1 MIKTSLLLGLLL
13 AMPAQAI
20 TLPISSA
27 TRAYADTIKS
37 LTICYPAL
45 IRPPYL
51 EESGGLLIDQMERLA
66 DQLPFPLLHEKLP
79 NWSAVQRGLLEG
91 RCDLI
96 PNVGPSLRPLPGM
109 VLSRSMLEAESAIIY
124 RGDLE
129 RATFLVSPIWQAG
142 EVLKKLYP
150 HSTRLALTDADNW
163 YSALAAGKGT
173 AYLGDYLQLR
183 YLMREYPD
191 EGLRLRRLR
200 SDELVVSYRLMMRD
214 KPELRELIDT
224 AIRYMPPGSL
234 YKDLDRYLEQGEQDI
249 NPLHFTDGEQ
259 AWLVGTSRT
268 IKLVVN
274 PDLMPYSGIDE
285 LGQLKGWSA
294 DVLRRVSQQTGL
306 NFHVIPSV
314 NTEDALAKLRSGEAD
329 MMAGLLETPAL
340 TSQFNF
346 TRIMVVNR
354 YALVSRKSRS
364 FDTLTSLKGEIVVP
378 ASLYDPELLAR
389 LGGEHHWISSKNLE
403 EGLAVVRAG
412 KADAMLAE
420 LYQLQYPLRNNQ
432 LDGLDVR
439 ELPQQFGLGFAISP
453 HSPRLA
459 GVMEQSLMTLTGK
472 QNDDLNLRWR
482 RLVLT
487 QQSGVSYGI
496 WLGSVLSALLI
507 SAGVIWLIWRSRQQL
522 AREVRQRQEIEQDLA
537 LESQFRESLFQALPV
552 PVFLRNNQGEII
564 KRNKQAKR
572 LEARYL
578 AELHLPAS
586 RLQGAEG
593 ALSLGDQVFSYAQIP
608 LQLGKQAPAGD
619 LIALSDISALRE
631 RARLLRQAERRL
643 RALTNTVPGVVIQF
657 LLQRKGIVRVEF
669 ISRGSYEL
677 LGLASQQIRRDPD
690 SALNRLDEQDRREM
704 QAPMLLM
711 LQAGQPFSYA
721 LRYEHPG
728 KGIRW
733 LQFYGRGR
741 SQPEEGWRVYGVV
754 QDVTARVEQ
763 ERALQASHERAEQ
776 AVLAKGR
783 FLAAVSHEIRT
794 PMNAILGL
802 LEWLSHTSLN
812 AEQRSALSHVRQ
824 AGDELLSLL
833 NDVLDFSRNE
843 SRQLA
848 LSPQPTDLVDLCE
861 HVAAVHWSKAR
872 SQHLQLRLALDHHL
886 PAQVELDPHRVQ
898 QVLHNL
904 LSNAIKFSLS
914 GEVVL
919 WARREEEYLLCG
931 VDDDGP
937 GISGELLPRLFLPFE
952 QGGEAGQ
959 PRAQGTG
966 LGLAICRQLMEQM
979 GGEIRVEPRLS
990 GGSRFICRLPLVLL
1004 QEMPRW
1010 QPKVTSVNVQLCGE
1024 ARDYLLPWLAELGLS
1039 DDPAGPTL
1047 RSALD
1052 EQGLLYWDWQGEPWV
1067 PGSVVSLLQP
1077 RLAASDQGGINLPG
1091 QGMRV
1096 LLVED
1101 HDVNRVLISMQLAQ
1115 LGAQVV
1121 SAANGQL
1128 ALDLLQHETVD
1139 LVLTDLQMPVMNG
1152 AELCRQLRD
1161 SPRWQHLPAYVITA
1175 DLSEQAAQQ
1184 LASCGCRGHL
1194 DKPLLLK
1201 DLANLL
1207 RLQALPDAVA
1217 VPACQIA
1224 HSPSPKTDN
1233 LAQDW
1238 HREGMVPM
1246 SAELVTLYL
1255 DATRQDLADIEQ
1267 CITQGDDTALDAAL
1281 HKMKGAAK
1289 MVGASP
1295 LIQVIEQ
1302 WKRDPR
1308 QPLIFPLQQALDEV
1322 CRRLRE
1328 RL

>member
-13 AMPAQAI
+13 AAPLQAMD
-20 TLPISSA
+20 LPLSTTAKAFADA
-27 TRAYADTIKS
+27 TKS

-51 EESGGLLIDQMERLA
+51 DESGGLLVDQMERLA
-66 DQLPFPLLHEKLP
+66 EQLPFPLIYQKLP
-79 NWSAVQRGLLEG
+79 NWSAVRSGLLEG

-96 PNVGPSLRPLPGM
+96 PNVGPSLEALPGM
-109 VLSRSMLEAESAIIY
+109 ALSRAMLEAESAILY
-124 RGDLE
+124 RGELE
-129 RATFLVSPIWQAG
+129 QARFLVSPIWQAN
-142 EVLKKLYP
+142 EVLRALYP
-150 HSTRLALTDADNW
+150 HSTQQPLTEADNW
-163 YSALAAGKGT
+163 YAALAAGKGT

-191 EGLRLRRLR
+191 TGLRLRRLR

-214 KPELRELIDT
+214 KPALRELIDT
-224 AIRYMPPGSL
+224 AIRYLPPGSL
-234 YKDLDRYLEQGEQDI
+234 YQDLDRYLAQGEQDI
-249 NPLHFTDGEQ
+249 NPLHFTDKEQ
-259 AWLVGTSRT
+259 AWLVGASSA

-274 PDLMPYSGIDE
+274 PDLMPYSGLDE
-285 LGQLKGWSA
+285 QGDLKGWSA
-294 DVLRRVSQQTGL
+294 DVLKLVSQQTGL
-306 NFHVIPSV
+306 NFHVIPTTSR
-314 NTEDALAKLRSGEAD
+314 EEALAKLQSGEAD
-329 MMAGLLETPAL
+329 MMVGLLETPAL
-340 TSQFNF
+340 TDAFDF
-346 TRIMVVNR
+346 TRIMAVSR
-354 YALVSRKSRS
+354 YALVSRKTQP
-364 FDTLTSLKGEIVVP
+364 FETLAAVKGRIVVP
-378 ASLYDPELLAR
+378 ATLYDEEMLTRLEGTHRWRKSDTLAA
-389 LGGEHHWISSKNLE
+389 GIA
-403 EGLAVVRAG
+403 AVQSGA
-412 KADAMLAE
+412 ADAMLAE

-432 LDGLDVR
+432 LDGLEVR
-439 ELPQQFGLGFAISP
+439 ELPQRFGLGFAISR

-472 QNDDLNLRWR
+472 QNDDLKLRWH

-487 QQSGVSYGI
+487 QQAGVSYGI
-496 WLGSVLSALLI
+496 WLGSVLLALLI

-522 AREVRQRQEIEQDLA
+522 AREVSQRQEMERTLA

-552 PVFLRNNQGEII
+552 PVFLRDNQGEII

-578 AELHLPAS
+578 AELHLPQAQ
-586 RLQGAEG
+586 LQESEG
-593 ALSLGDQVFSYAQIP
+593 EMALGDQVYSYAQIP
-608 LQLGKQAPAGD
+608 LQLGKQSPAGD
-619 LIALSDISALRE
+619 LIALSNISALRE
-631 RARLLRQAERRL
+631 RTRLLRQAERRL

-657 LLQRKGIVRVEF
+657 LLHKEGIRQVEF

-677 LGLASQQIRRDPD
+677 LGLASQQIRRNPGE
-690 SALNRLDEQDRREM
+690 ALGRLAPQDKVEM
-704 QAPMLLM
+704 QQPMREM

-721 LRYEHPG
+721 LRYQHPL
-728 KGIRW
+728 KGTRW

-741 SQPEEGWRVYGVV
+741 SLPEQGWRVYGVV
-754 QDVTARVEQ
+754 QDVTVRVEQ
-763 ERALQASHERAEQ
+763 EQALQASHERAEQ

-802 LEWLSHTSLN
+802 LEWLSHTPLN
-812 AEQRSALSHVRQ
+812 AEQHSALSHVRQ
-824 AGDELLSLL
+824 AGDELLGLL

-843 SRQLA
+843 NRQLA

-872 SQHLQLRLALDHHL
+872 SKRLQLRLDLDHRL

-904 LSNAIKFSLS
+904 LANAIKFSS
-914 GEVVL
+914 RGEVVL
-919 WARREEEYLLCG
+919 WARRDGTQLLCG
-931 VDDDGP
+931 VDDEGP
-937 GISGELLPRLFLPFE
+937 GISAELLPRLFLPFE
-952 QGGEAGQ
+952 QGGEEGQ

-979 GGEIRVEPRLS
+979 GGEIRVEPRTT
-990 GGSRFICRLPLVLL
+990 GGSRFICALPLVLL

-1010 QPKVTSVNVQLCGE
+1010 RPRVSSVHVVLDGAE
-1024 ARDYLLPWLAELGLS
+1024 RDYLLPWLGELDLP
-1039 DDPAGPTL
+1039 DDPAGPVL
-1047 RSALD
+1047 SARQD
-1052 EQGLLYWDWQGEPWV
+1052 EQGLRYWDWQGEPWV

-1077 RLAASDQGGINLPG
+1077 RLVPSAQGMITLPG

-1101 HDVNRVLISMQLAQ
+1101 HEVNRVLISMQLTQ
-1115 LGAQVV
+1115 LGAQVI

-1128 ALDLLQHETVD
+1128 ALDMLQHETVD
-1139 LVLTDLQMPVMNG
+1139 LVLTDLQMPVMDG
-1152 AELCRQLRD
+1152 AELCRRLRD
-1161 SPRWQHLPAYVITA
+1161 TPRWQHLPTYVITA
-1175 DLSEQAAQQ
+1175 DLSEPAAAQ

-1207 RLQALPDAVA
+1207 RTLGD
-1217 VPACQIA
+1217 PAPEPNPEQKA
-1224 HSPSPKTDN
+1224 AAPAPW
-1233 LAQDW
+1233 LEAQ
-1238 HREGMVPM
+1238 MPLLTP
-1246 SAELVTLYL
+1246 ELISLYL
-1255 DATRQDLADIEQ
+1255 EATGQDLADIER
-1267 CITQGDDTALDAAL
+1267 CVTQADEMALEAAL

-1289 MVGASP
+1289 MVGATP
-1295 LIQVIEQ
+1295 LVQVIEQ

-1308 QPLIFPLQQALDEV
+1308 QPLLPPLRQALDEV

>member
-1 MIKTSLLLGLLL
+1 MRKTSLLLGLLL
-13 AMPAQAI
+13 AAPLQAMDLPLSPAAK
-20 TLPISSA
+20 
-27 TRAYADTIKS
+27 AYADATKS

-66 DQLPFPLLHEKLP
+66 EQLPFPLLHEKLP
-79 NWSAVQRGLLEG
+79 NWSAVQRGLQEG

-96 PNVGPSLRPLPGM
+96 PNVGPSLQALPGM
-109 VLSRSMLEAESAIIY
+109 ALSRAMLEAESAILY

-129 RATFLVSPIWQAG
+129 RATFLVSPIWQAN
-142 EVLKKLYP
+142 EVLRALYP
-150 HSTRLALTDADNW
+150 RSTQLPLTEADNW
-163 YSALAAGKGT
+163 YAALAAGKGT

-191 EGLRLRRLR
+191 QGLRLRRLR

-214 KPELRELIDT
+214 QPELRELIDT
-224 AIRYMPPGSL
+224 AIRYLPPGAL
-234 YKDLDRYLEQGEQDI
+234 YKDLDRYLAQGEQDI
-249 NPLHFTDGEQ
+249 NPLHFTDKEQ
-259 AWLVGTSRT
+259 AWLVGTSRA

-274 PDLMPYSGIDE
+274 PDFMPYSGLDE
-285 LGQLKGWSA
+285 QGELKGWSA
-294 DVLRRVSQQTGL
+294 DVLRQVSQQTGL
-306 NFHVIPSV
+306 NFHVIPTASK
-314 NTEDALAKLRSGEAD
+314 EEALAKLRSGEAD

-340 TSQFNF
+340 TDAFDF
-346 TRIMVVNR
+346 TRIMALNR
-354 YALVSRKSRS
+354 YALVSRKAKS
-364 FDTLTSLKGEIVVP
+364 FDTLAAVKGDIVVP
-378 ASLYDPELLAR
+378 ATLYDEAMLVR
-389 LGGEHHWISSKNLE
+389 LGGEHHWRKSDTLAQ
-403 EGLAVVRAG
+403 GLAAVQSG
-412 KADAMLAE
+412 EADAMLAE

-432 LDGLDVR
+432 LDGLDIR
-439 ELPQQFGLGFAISP
+439 ELPQRFGLGFAISH

-459 GVMEQSLMTLTGK
+459 GVMEQSLMAFTSR
-472 QNDDLNLRWR
+472 QNDDLNQRWR

-487 QQSGVSYGI
+487 QQAGVSYGI
-496 WLGSVLSALLI
+496 WLGSVSLALLI

-522 AREVRQRQEIEQDLA
+522 AREVSQRQEMEQTLA

-552 PVFLRNNQGEII
+552 PVFLRDNQGEII

-578 AELHLPAS
+578 AELHLPEAQ
-586 RLQGAEG
+586 LQGGEG
-593 ALSLGDQVFSYAQIP
+593 EMALGDQVYSYAQIP
-608 LQLGKQAPAGD
+608 LQLGKQSPAGD
-619 LIALSDISALRE
+619 LIALSNISALRE
-631 RARLLRQAERRL
+631 RTRLLRQAERRL

-657 LLQRKGIVRVEF
+657 LLQREGIAQVEF

-677 LGLASQQIRRDPD
+677 LGLASQQIRRNPGQ
-690 SALNRLDEQDRREM
+690 ALGRLDQQDRRKM
-704 QAPMLLM
+704 KAPMLEM

-728 KGIRW
+728 KGTRW

-741 SQPEEGWRVYGVV
+741 SQSEQGWRVYGVV
-754 QDVTARVEQ
+754 QDVTTRVEQ
-763 ERALQASHERAEQ
+763 EQALQASHERAEQ

-812 AEQRSALSHVRQ
+812 AEQRSALAHVRQ
-824 AGDELLSLL
+824 AGDELLGLL

-843 SRQLA
+843 NRQLA
-848 LSPQPTDLVDLCE
+848 LSLQPTDLVDLCE

-872 SQHLQLRLALDHHL
+872 SKRLQLRLDLDHRL

-904 LSNAIKFSLS
+904 LANAIKFSS
-914 GEVVL
+914 RGEVVL
-919 WARREEEYLLCG
+919 WARRAGSHLLCG
-931 VDDDGP
+931 VDDEGP
-937 GISGELLPRLFLPFE
+937 GISAELLPRLFLPFE

-979 GGEIRVEPRLS
+979 GGEIRVEPRPT
-990 GGSRFICRLPLVLL
+990 GGSRFLCALPLVLL

-1010 QPKVTSVNVQLCGE
+1010 RPRVASVHVQLGE
-1024 ARDYLLPWLAELGLS
+1024 AERDYLLPWLGELDLQ
-1039 DDPAGPTL
+1039 DDPAGPVL
-1047 RSALD
+1047 SVRLD
-1052 EQGLLYWDWQGEPWV
+1052 EQGLRYWDWQGEPWV
-1067 PGSVVSLLQP
+1067 PGSVVSLMQP
-1077 RLAASDQGGINLPG
+1077 RLVPSSQGMITLPG
-1091 QGMRV
+1091 QGIRV

-1101 HDVNRVLISMQLAQ
+1101 HEVNRVLISMQLTQ
-1115 LGAQVV
+1115 LGARVI

-1128 ALDLLQHETVD
+1128 ALDILQHETVD
-1139 LVLTDLQMPVMNG
+1139 LVLTDLQMPVMDG

-1161 SPRWQHLPAYVITA
+1161 SPRWQHLPTYVITA
-1175 DLSEQAAQQ
+1175 DLSEQAAAQ

-1207 RLQALPDAVA
+1207 RSLGEPDQAPAPELPPQSDV
-1217 VPACQIA
+1217 
-1224 HSPSPKTDN
+1224 
-1233 LAQDW
+1233 
-1238 HREGMVPM
+1238 
-1246 SAELVTLYL
+1246 SAEGEVWAAREVSLLAPELIPLYL
-1255 DATRQDLADIEQ
+1255 DATGQDLADIER
-1267 CITQGDDTALDAAL
+1267 CVTQGDEMALEAAL

-1289 MVGASP
+1289 MVGATP
-1295 LIQVIEQ
+1295 LVQVIEQ

-1308 QPLIFPLQQALDEV
+1308 QPLLPPLRQALDEV